1 MRPVEEFLRESLYTV
16 ALGAG
21 RAMHNI
27 SGGKFPKHLFSKNV
41 PHPHIG
47 TDVKIVKETSDS
59 TYIAKFNNDGT
70 ISDKEFTI
78 LLATDMHVDK
88 DNKLIYKAM
97 DMLYKH
103 IAEIKPDLIIFT
115 GDFLVTSYQQLDC
128 VQFARFMEDIGIYWA
143 FVFGNHEARE
153 EKEFHKY
160 FMLKNL
166 TKYSH
171 CLTKIGP
178 SDLFGYGN
186 FFINILNSD
195 NKVSQSL
202 CLLDSGRDIY
212 PRYLEE
218 YGLDESYVKTYDFI
232 KENQIVWYENHIKDI
247 QKLQG
252 NVKSMLFMHI
262 PVPEYKEVMDFDPDA
277 KPIPCGIPT
286 GKAEILYGGMHE
298 SVGCS
303 RYNSGLF
310 ERARAVGATAFFS
323 GHDHINDF
331 AAIYKGVHLVY
342 VQMTGYEIYHMGKK
356 FGLDE
361 KDWLQGTTV
370 VKINKDGEFTLKQN
384 FTSKFLN
391 K

>member
-1 MRPVEEFLRESLYTV
+1 MRPVEEFLRESVYKVGLS
-16 ALGAG
+16 AG
-21 RAMHNI
+21 NVI
-27 SGGKFPKHLFSKNV
+27 YKITSGKHPEHLFSKTV
-41 PHPHIG
+41 PHPYIG
-47 TDVKIVKETSDS
+47 TDVKIVKQSDDT
-59 TYIAKFNNDGT
+59 TYIAKFNKDGT

-103 IAEIKPDLIIFT
+103 IADVKPDLVIFT
-115 GDFLVTSYQQLDC
+115 GDFLVTNYQQLDSI
-128 VQFARFMEDIGIYWA
+128 QFAKFMEDIGIYWA

-153 EKEFHKY
+153 EKEFHKF

-166 TKYSH
+166 TKYEH

-178 SDLFGYGN
+178 SELFGYGN

-195 NKVSQSL
+195 NNVSQSL

-212 PRYLEE
+212 PRYRKE
-218 YGLDESYVKTYDFI
+218 YGLDDSYDAYDFI
-232 KENQIVWYENHIKDI
+232 KENQICWYEKHIKE
-247 QKLQG
+247 LQEKQG
-252 NVKSMLFMHI
+252 DVKSMLFMHI
-262 PVPEYKEVMDFDPDA
+262 PVPEYMEVMDFDENE
-277 KPIPCGIPT
+277 KPIPCGKPT
-286 GKAEILYGGMHE
+286 GKAQVLYGSMNE
-298 SVGCS
+298 AVGCS
-303 RYNSGLF
+303 KYNSGLF

-356 FGLDE
+356 FGLPE
-361 KDWLQGTTV
+361 KEWKQGTTV
-370 VKINKDGEFTLKQN
+370 VKINKDGNFTLNQN

-391 K
+391 E